1 MWIIFYCDILKE
13 NMAIYSRKFSVPKI
27 HKEIAELERR
37 LTEKKKVL
45 FEEKKVEKHEKELIR
60 EIIKEKTEIPA
71 LPKITPIAPKKT
83 VIKKAQALK
92 SEPKE
97 RQIKLLTDLAF
108 DKGVIYATEVA
119 RNLDS
124 PYILDEFHDTLV
136 DELYNYLIKQGKLTQ
151 L

>member
-1 MWIIFYCDILKE
+1 
-13 NMAIYSRKFSVPKI
+13 MAIYSRKFPVQGWSASGRKEMPKNTER
-27 HKEIAELERR
+27 EILELEQR
-37 LTEKKKVL
+37 LAEKRQELVKTKEVD
-45 FEEKKVEKHEKELIR
+45 KHDRELIR

-71 LPKITPIAPKKT
+71 SPKITPIAPKKT

-92 SEPKE
+92 GEPKE

-108 DKGVIYATEVA
+108 DKGVIHATEVA

-136 DELYNYLIKQGKLTQ
+136 DELYNYLIKQGKLKQ

>member
-1 MWIIFYCDILKE
+1 
-13 NMAIYSRKFSVPKI
+13 MAIYSRKFSVPKI

-97 RQIKLLTDLAF
+97 RQIKLLTDLDF

>member
-1 MWIIFYCDILKE
+1 
-13 NMAIYSRKFSVPKI
+13 MAIYSRKFKETPRLRE
-27 HKEIAELERR
+27 EIAELEQK
-37 LTEKKKVL
+37 LTEKKKAL
-45 FEEKKVEKHEKELIR
+45 LEEKKVERPEKELIK

-92 SEPKE
+92 GESKE

-108 DKGVIYATEVA
+108 DKGVIHATEVA

-136 DELYNYLIKQGKLTQ
+136 DELYNYLIKQGKLKQ

>member
-1 MWIIFYCDILKE
+1 
-13 NMAIYSRKFSVPKI
+13 MAIYSRKFPAQGWSASGGKEVPKNTER
-27 HKEIAELERR
+27 EILELEKK
-37 LTEKKKVL
+37 LAEKKREL
-45 FEEKKVEKHEKELIR
+45 EEKKIERPEKELIK
-60 EIIKEKTEIPA
+60 EIIKEKTEILAP
-71 LPKITPIAPKKT
+71 PKITPIAPKKT

-97 RQIKLLTDLAF
+97 RQIKLLIDLAF
-108 DKGVIYATEVA
+108 DKGVIHATEVA

-136 DELYNYLIKQGKLTQ
+136 DELYNYLIKQGRLKQ